1 MAITERSEWAA
12 SASIRALLPALVPSE
27 VRVATLFLDHPGEI
41 IHLSVTEMAALAG
54 SSASTVVRCCQRL
67 GFQGFQDLKIA
78 LAQESLPA
86 VARLQSAVE
95 EGDPPA
101 TVLAK
106 VVEAGADAIRSAVA
120 TVAPD
125 AFERAI
131 GALDAAGRVLVVGV
145 GSSAPIAQDAAYR
158 FVTIGLRAEAP
169 PDVHVQHVAARM
181 LGPGDVCL
189 AISHTGSTRETLAAT
204 RAAAE
209 AGATT
214 IAITS
219 FLRSPLTEVA
229 AITLVAG
236 SRETNYRVEAM
247 ASRMAHLAVLDALF
261 VAVALQDRQRALA
274 AQDAHAA
281 VMAEHRF

>member
-1 MAITERSEWAA
+1 
-12 SASIRALLPALVPSE
+12 
-27 VRVATLFLDHPGEI
+27 
-41 IHLSVTEMAALAG
+41 
-54 SSASTVVRCCQRL
+54 
-67 GFQGFQDLKIA
+67 
-78 LAQESLPA
+78 
-86 VARLQSAVE
+86 
-95 EGDPPA
+95 
-101 TVLAK
+101 
-106 VVEAGADAIRSAVA
+106 
-120 TVAPD
+120 
-125 AFERAI
+125 
-131 GALDAAGRVLVVGV
+131 
-145 GSSAPIAQDAAYR
+145 
-158 FVTIGLRAEAP
+158 
-169 PDVHVQHVAARM
+169 M

-189 AISHTGSTRETLAAT
+189 AISHTGATRETLAAT